1 MYWVVLMHKS
11 MYQVNKECNKCSVLL
26 RLNFCLLHTTS
37 IFIQLM
43 SAYVIHRKNFIHTIV
58 FAILQTRKHHVCCF
72 GRMSHKVYLALDCQK
87 WGWNLDILLVWLAAS
102 WSSLLEEQAQTF
114 DTMKTGQR
122 WLQNVLQDEKHVW
135 DANFIIS

>member
-37 IFIQLM
+37 IFIQLI
-43 SAYVIHRKNFIHTIV
+43 SAYAIHRKHFIHTIV
-58 FAILQTRKHHVCCF
+58 FAVLQTRKHQVCCF

-102 WSSLLEEQAQTF
+102 WSCCRIRPKPLMQWKLAKGDYRLSCK
-114 DTMKTGQR
+114 MKNMCGMP
-122 WLQNVLQDEKHVW
+122 
-135 DANFIIS
+135 IS